1 MNRLWIFALLLLF
14 APSVFSQHC
23 WNGNQLVIQNDKISR
38 VVVFDNGTFS
48 TQSFRIKDYPNN
60 FVSISNKEPVP
71 FTQQNTEWIQN
82 REFRRQKG
90 PNPEEFSFLLNGKKV
105 TGKTGWKVVDV
116 REKSTD
122 NNHIY
127 SIVLN
132 GTSEINEDLE
142 VEVTYVIYPGLPIIR
157 KRLDLKN
164 TGSGDVKIESLDV
177 ESLNI
182 PWGNTHNVVY
192 HDYGRYKHIGPFLG
206 NWNDPLVISHD
217 PDFNYGIVIGNEAP
231 GVLKRTSVC
240 LSDGRTLSAGMTH
253 ADQDF
258 AFRKWLQP
266 GEKWSSTWIFAGLY
280 AGKNPEEFVEGPVSD
295 YVRKY
300 MGIRLAEISRRP
312 TFVYNTWKPFRREV
326 NEKLVKELA
335 DAAAAGRIW

>member
-127 SIVLN
+127 SIVLT
-132 GTSEINEDLE
+132 GTSEINKDLE
-142 VEVTYVIYPGLPIIR
+142 VEVIYVIYPGLPIIR

-231 GVLKRTSVC
+231 GVLKSVYQMDEH
-240 LSDGRTLSAGMTH
+240 SV
-253 ADQDF
+253 Q
-258 AFRKWLQP
+258 
-266 GEKWSSTWIFAGLY
+266 E
-280 AGKNPEEFVEGPVSD
+280 
-295 YVRKY
+295 
-300 MGIRLAEISRRP
+300 
-312 TFVYNTWKPFRREV
+312 
-326 NEKLVKELA
+326 
-335 DAAAAGRIW
+335 